1 MTGPL
6 GSLRG
11 TGVSGNSITTF
22 GGFPEEGKKNILY
35 RTPGEYLPPNLQT
48 ALDACRLANAL
59 HCSQGGVGM
68 RYILDVKIHES
79 VDPELTLP
87 IVDCMDDVVID
98 VTELLS
104 RFPLE
109 DQKIFKYWHNL

>member
-1 MTGPL
+1 
-6 GSLRG
+6 
-11 TGVSGNSITTF
+11 
-22 GGFPEEGKKNILY
+22 
-35 RTPGEYLPPNLQT
+35 
-48 ALDACRLANAL
+48 
-59 HCSQGGVGM
+59 M